1 MTDECDRDGRQL
13 KESGKKFWDHKYA
26 GHRENLFHAVE
37 EFFYAY
43 NEDPLNKQLGVDVK
57 NLVKNLALDGDGN
70 LKYKPHLIQ
79 DLRHVIIPSIAK
91 QIGYIPIPRAE
102 YQDKQFDIVIE
113 NLTLEMANLLP
124 NMVEIENKNYFR
136 LSPYDNQGDFQ
147 QHSFMI
153 GFSQVQA
160 DLRDVAFYFKKKT
173 GFPRLQDSG
182 LADVVI
188 SGKGI
193 YGSIKLETTPHSSH
207 VFKVDHVDIN
217 IDDLKWKIRDS
228 KHNFLYNA
236 LRTAASGIIKKAV
249 CKAAEVAIRQ
259 ALVQLDQQLT
269 DIKEASDEASRR
281 DDVTRK
287 ELVQQRM
294 QEKKDKAAEK
304 KEKAQEVADK
314 RGSQFKLVTARSQ
327 ELINWESKASY
338 VGKQGHMAEKAQA
351 GPSHSQGW
359 QS

>member
-1 MTDECDRDGRQL
+1 
-13 KESGKKFWDHKYA
+13 
-26 GHRENLFHAVE
+26 
-37 EFFYAY
+37 
-43 NEDPLNKQLGVDVK
+43 
-57 NLVKNLALDGDGN
+57 
-70 LKYKPHLIQ
+70 LIN
-79 DLRHVIIPSIAK
+79 DLRHVIVPSIAK

-124 NMVEIENKNYFR
+124 NLVEIENKNYFR
-136 LSPYDNQGDFQ
+136 LSPYDNQGDFN
-147 QHSFMI
+147 QHSFML

-193 YGSIKLETTPHSSH
+193 YGSIKLETTPHKSH
-207 VFKVDHVDIN
+207 IFKVDHVDIN

-228 KHNFLYNA
+228 KHNFLYNS

-269 DIKEASDEASRR
+269 DIKEASDEAGRR
-281 DDVTRK
+281 DDVSRK
-287 ELVQQRM
+287 ELVQQRL
-294 QEKKDKAAEK
+294 QAKKDKAAEK
-304 KEKAQEVADK
+304 KEKAQEVADQ
-314 RGSQFKLVTARSQ
+314 RQSQFKIVTKR
-327 ELINWESKASY
+327 EEEMVPWESKASY
-338 VGKQGHMAEKAQA
+338 VGKQGTVSQIAQKGSTGDWRSPIFDITHDSPTLHKGIA
-351 GPSHSQGW
+351 NANPPTRRH
-359 QS
+359 

>member
-1 MTDECDRDGRQL
+1 MTA
-13 KESGKKFWDHKYA
+13 SSST
-26 GHRENLFHAVE
+26 
-37 EFFYAY
+37 
-43 NEDPLNKQLGVDVK
+43 
-57 NLVKNLALDGDGN
+57 GN
-70 LKYKPHLIQ
+70 LKYKPHLVQ

-249 CKAAEVAIRQ
+249 CKAAEIAIRQ

-281 DDVTRK
+281 DDVSRK
-287 ELVQQRM
+287 ELVQQRL
-294 QEKKDKAAEK
+294 QQKKDKAAEK

-314 RGSQFKLVTARSQ
+314 RQSQFKLVTARSQ

-338 VGKQGHMAEKAQA
+338 VGKQGHLAEKAQS
-351 GPSHSQGW
+351 GPVTSNGQGW